1 MDMLVMGLC
10 FTFIGLAVTALAF
23 VAATRPETLRSQGQ
37 AEQPEQFAFKPSA
50 AHFFSECVTPPVP
63 APAPIQVPIEALLLQ
78 IEHHVRLE
86 QAAAESFVAYPTH
99 AQLHSK
105 TTSPLVN

>member
-1 MDMLVMGLC
+1 MDMFLMGLC
-10 FTFIGLAVTALAF
+10 FTFIGLAVTAMAF
-23 VAATRPETLRSQGQ
+23 VAATRPETLRSKGQPEQ
-37 AEQPEQFAFKPSA
+37 AEQSAFKPA
-50 AHFFSECVTPPVP
+50 APRFFSERVMPSVP

-99 AQLHSK
+99 AQLHRK

>member
-1 MDMLVMGLC
+1 MDMFLMGLC
-10 FTFIGLAVTALAF
+10 FTFIGLAVTAMAF
-23 VAATRPETLRSQGQ
+23 VAATRPETLPPQAR
-37 AEQPEQFAFKPSA
+37 AEQPEQSVFKPA
-50 AHFFSECVTPPVP
+50 APRFFSERVMPSVP
-63 APAPIQVPIEALLLQ
+63 APSPIQIPVEVLLLQ

-99 AQLHSK
+99 AHLHSK

>member
-10 FTFIGLAVTALAF
+10 FTFIGLAVTAMAF
-23 VAATRPETLRSQGQ
+23 VAATRPTILPSQ
-37 AEQPEQFAFKPSA
+37 EQPEQLAFKPAA
-50 AHFFSECVTPPVP
+50 AHFFSERVTPSVP
-63 APAPIQVPIEALLLQ
+63 APAPLQVPIEALLLQ